1 MWDLHKKL
9 SLSFL
14 VLFQSNLHIL
24 TYIAPE
30 IYKWFPNILGSYLFS
45 LVYIPN
51 SLTIAL
57 ENSIYKGN
65 SFWKTVVVPSF
76 FPLVWTKAQ
85 AVSFSTSNVFP
96 ATVHQISWMTTC
108 SQKVGA
114 TLSLTEAANNPRI
127 FLALLSKGK

>member
-45 LVYIPN
+45 LVYIAN

-96 ATVHQISWMTTC
+96 ATVHQISWTTTC